1 MPAGGDVSVCFT
13 RPGSLGL
20 KFTEPARGK
29 VQLLAVSPGTQAEI
43 HAELQPG
50 LLLTTVG
57 GSVVAGLRQALEAI
71 KVSGR
76 PLTLRFRV
84 DDGSEP
90 PMPAAVQPQGP
101 AGFTNLTRILTAA
114 GPVRKR
120 LPNSPSEFRLPR
132 SQQAHRELRVSQADD
147 ASSPAARRAAAELE
161 RHFGGQSPS
170 PAAADAEPGPDS
182 AAALA
187 AFRATQP
194 QPRHRGGEVDVKEQ
208 VATAALEEAEA
219 SLLAATVHAAA
230 HWAGHQ
236 PNAGP
241 VVPSTSQRCWICR
254 AEFSL
259 FLRQK
264 YCRDC
269 GNSVCDDHSLQRARL
284 PLRGFGAE
292 PQRVCDLCYRDPRE
306 RCMSDVRAAHA
317 MQWKLHSVMKLADAV
332 KEEQGVMEQEHSAD
346 HMAQNAAHDKKVYS
360 MQMQLVMTLKEEHH
374 AHEHAVQEL
383 SAKNKADVVS
393 LTNHH
398 RAAAAAHLQTVAS
411 MQSAHETA
419 LTTHGTQHEEAVAT
433 LQEEWEAR
441 VAGRDRT
448 AAAVQVEWEAR
459 VAAKESTME
468 ALQVEWEAR
477 VAAKEAS
484 GVSALEAARAE
495 HAAES
500 AAHLETV
507 SELESASARKTAA
520 ADATVAAVE
529 EASEA
534 ALEAALGS
542 HQKSLGEQTAAHQER
557 LHAAEASELALA
569 EAHESAL
576 ANLVEE
582 QAVALLDLQSTK
594 AFFVEQEAGMK
605 QEFVLKRTRWKQ
617 EMAAKVKGAEAEG
630 KRALAL
636 TVECHANVLAVQE
649 TSHASALVSQAAG
662 YDAAIAQ
669 LRTDLQADALKKD
682 AEHEAALAAAAAQH
696 EAVVATLTANLVSAL
711 SATEDAAHQD
721 RVFANVSPAKIKADH
736 ARAAAQLEA
745 EHEVRLASQAAKYEE
760 QLDSSTNAYATL
772 VDQQGDRLATQA
784 MDYEQRL
791 QVRLACHFK
800 SLFPPQISF
809 SPTSHFSF

>member
-383 SAKNKADVVS
+383 SAKNEADVVS

-419 LTTHGTQHEEAVAT
+419 LTTHGAQHEEAVAT
-433 LQEEWEAR
+433 LQEEWEGR

-448 AAAVQVEWEAR
+448 AAALQVEWEAR

-477 VAAKEAS
+477 VAGKQAS
-484 GVSALEAARAE
+484 GLSALEAAKADHERTFAGAVTAHDAALMALTEEHEGARAKHE
-495 HAAES
+495 AES
-500 AAHLETV
+500 AAHLEMV

-557 LHAAEASELALA
+557 LHVAEASESALV
-569 EAHESAL
+569 EAHEGAL

-582 QAVALLDLQSTK
+582 HSVA
-594 AFFVEQEAGMK
+594 
-605 QEFVLKRTRWKQ
+605 
-617 EMAAKVKGAEAEG
+617 AA
-630 KRALAL
+630 ALADK
-636 TVECHANVLAVQE
+636 
-649 TSHASALVSQAAG
+649 QA
-662 YDAAIAQ
+662 
-669 LRTDLQADALKKD
+669 
-682 AEHEAALAAAAAQH
+682 AALAAA
-696 EAVVATLTANLVSAL
+696 EARLVEAHDDAMNEAESRLVSWHGAEMDALELRL
-711 SATEDAAHQD
+711 SASHGDA
-721 RVFANVSPAKIKADH
+721 
-736 ARAAAQLEA
+736 LEA
-745 EHEVRLASQAAKYEE
+745 MEVRVCAEVGVVEQELRAEKTRLEFELEKTSAK
-760 QLDSSTNAYATL
+760 
-772 VDQQGDRLATQA
+772 
-784 MDYEQRL
+784 
-791 QVRLACHFK
+791 ACHEHY
-800 SLFPPQISF
+800 SF
-809 SPTSHFSF
+809 SPALLPQLLITTRDFAVIEAKKLRGAHNRAGGCGGVATPDGEHGGRGGWVSAVG